1 MKTVLALKL
10 AAVALAAALATLAT
24 TVFSASGQVLWI

>member
-10 AAVALAAALATLAT
+10 AAVALATALATLAT
-24 TVFSASGQVLWI
+24 TVFVGSGPVLGI

>member
-24 TVFSASGQVLWI
+24 TVFAGSGSVLWI